1 MYALVE
7 IQGKQYKAE
16 QGKTLKVDKI
26 HKNAGDL
33 VVFDSVLMLRNDD
46 EKTAVGTPFVK
57 GAQVKATVQEHG
69 RDPKVVVYKYK
80 RRKGYARKQGHKQHY
95 SLLRVEEIATGS

>member
-16 QGKTLKVDKI
+16 QGKTLKVDRVGQD
-26 HKNAGDL
+26 AGEV
-33 VVFDSVLMLRNDD
+33 VVFDSVLMLRDD
-46 EKTAVGTPFVK
+46 DKTNVGTPFVK
-57 GAQVKATVQEHG
+57 GAQVKTVVQEHV

-80 RRKGYARKQGHKQHY
+80 KRKGYARKRGHKQQY
-95 SLLRVEEIATGS
+95 SVLRVEEIATGS